1 MSYVQTYLLEQRPEN
16 SVKKT
21 NSDLNTWKRYLKGLK
36 EEREIEFIPSEE
48 LNLLMCRFFMDAK
61 KKDGGPYE
69 PSTFTSFQRSLQ
81 RYLKD
86 KGSKLNMLKDKEF
99 SKSREVL
106 LAKEKQ
112 LVEESDKGNRPRATR
127 EITEVGTVSVSSRT
141 PLQKMRFFCGPGREA
156 PKPAMERAQEPSIQ
170 QLKQQVMSVV
180 LSSITSLLRAIG
192 LRKC

>member
-1 MSYVQTYLLEQRPEN
+1 MSYVQTYIMEQRPEN

-36 EEREIEFIPSEE
+36 EEREIEFIPFEE

-106 LAKEKQ
+106 LAKKKQ

-127 EITEVGTVSVSSRT
+127 EITEVGTYQSLHGRHYKKWGSFVDRGERLQNPPWRERKSLQSNSSSN
-141 PLQKMRFFCGPGREA
+141 K
-156 PKPAMERAQEPSIQ
+156 
-170 QLKQQVMSVV
+170 
-180 LSSITSLLRAIG
+180 
-192 LRKC
+192 